1 MCSRGAGSTEPG
13 EPYEARF
20 PDKYGNVCT
29 RHVARPQVISTYFKY
44 SNCVYL
50 HNQVRQY
57 SLALEKK
64 GITQDCYFRLYTT
77 HVGMNLTDAWKI
89 MRAKHKRGSPFPSI
103 TQFADMTAYDMNQ
116 YAKTFQVLQQDVPV
130 MNDSFSLESNPSSLS
145 HEENRH
151 KSSHT
156 RVLLGKKQVRCVWC
170 SRVNLIERKTK
181 MKCLECDKGFC

>member
-1 MCSRGAGSTEPG
+1 
-13 EPYEARF
+13 
-20 PDKYGNVCT
+20 
-29 RHVARPQVISTYFKY
+29 
-44 SNCVYL
+44 
-50 HNQVRQY
+50 
-57 SLALEKK
+57 
-64 GITQDCYFRLYTT
+64 
-77 HVGMNLTDAWKI
+77 

-170 SRVNLIERKTK
+170 SRVNLVDRKTT
-181 MKCLECDKGFC
+181 MKCLECDKGFCRDNSGRACWSHHVAMGACPVAPERGRKRKLVRELNSEEQQNL